1 MPGVFRLPRDL
12 GRIEEPKFGRSWI
25 QLQNNMNMDQF
36 EEDLEP
42 HYDNLDHI
50 VEDIIRSMIPPK
62 RFKYFEACRFKLK
75 GIYYIQ
81 KKIESLDSRYKKFVS
96 LAIEGNA
103 LHKLTLSG
111 DRECYFYFPF
121 YEALEFENLLSQ
133 GKACLDCFSKAI
145 GSIFNE
151 SPKNIDK
158 LINVLE
164 SRPKNHKVDK
174 LLSFIKESYRLK
186 GVIIDPNSNKK
197 MSIRDLISHRERIDI
212 SFTLRLDHNTGKYGL
227 SKGALLNMRH
237 PEIWRF
243 PNYLVTEIGAKV
255 WVLLLGIIE
264 NCFKV
269 IFIENKPTAEGGVIC
284 LG

>member
-1 MPGVFRLPRDL
+1 MT
-12 GRIEEPKFGRSWI
+12 IEK
-25 QLQNNMNMDQF
+25 LKDT
-36 EEDLEP
+36 LEP

-50 VEDIIRSMIPPK
+50 VDDLIRPAISPR
-62 RFKYFEACRFKLK
+62 RFKYFEASRFKMK
-75 GIYYIQ
+75 AIWYIQ
-81 KKIESLDSRYKKFVS
+81 RNIEALDSQYKKLLFLCIS
-96 LAIEGNA
+96 ENA
-103 LHKLTLSG
+103 LNRLSLTG
-111 DRECYFYFPF
+111 NKECYFYVPF

-243 PNYLVTEIGAKV
+243 PNYLVTEISAKI
-255 WVLLLGIIE
+255 WFLLLGTME

-269 IFIENKPTAEGGVIC
+269 LFIENEITASNTD
-284 LG
+284 